1 MSGTPTAIADLPAG
15 RRNRRPHA
23 YRRLLTA
30 LRISAWSAAWLLT
43 FGAIVLLLFLHR
55 GDAEGSARIA
65 NREIDL
71 ALERGEGVVR
81 RVPVMRRHWWHFFR
95 VTHGVLAATDRRLI
109 YVGVPPEELLPHEEE
124 PLELEFESWSY
135 ENGMELRRRRA
146 FFETRPALA
155 VTIGDRVAIFA
166 TSPHEVPKL
175 DAVVS
180 SVDQRL
186 ALLDATREA
195 ERRAAEATALA
206 ARRPIYHLV
215 QPGETLEGI
224 AQRYGVSTDSLREWN
239 GVAGQRIL
247 AGERLLVNP
256 GR

>member
-1 MSGTPTAIADLPAG
+1 MAGTPPAIAELPAG
-15 RRNRRPHA
+15 RRDRRPHA

-30 LRISAWSAAWLLT
+30 LRVSAWSAAWLLT
-43 FGAIVLLLFLHR
+43 LGAIAFLLFLHR

-65 NREIDL
+65 NREVDL
-71 ALERGEGVVR
+71 ALERTETVVR

-109 YVGVPPEELLPHEEE
+109 FVGVPPEELLPHEEE
-124 PLELEFESWSY
+124 PLELEFESWRY
-135 ENGMELRRRRA
+135 ESDPQLRRRRA
-146 FFETRPALA
+146 FLETRPGLSVTSGANVA
-155 VTIGDRVAIFA
+155 VFA
-166 TSPHEVPKL
+166 TAPREVAKL

-180 SVDQRL
+180 SVNQRL
-186 ALLDATREA
+186 ALMDVTREA
-195 ERRAAEATALA
+195 ERRAAEATAIA

-215 QPGETLEGI
+215 QAGETLEGI
-224 AQRYGVSTDSLREWN
+224 AQRYGVPPDSLREWN
-239 GVAGQRIL
+239 GIVGQRIL